1 MLRAERKERRL
12 RVRAEI
18 AEKETKVSGVKDAS
32 RPSGSGGERGGT
44 AHRGRGGPAPAG
56 SSVQVEGE
64 THPAQNDHPQGK
76 RSDRTRPG
84 GRRKDHR
91 PRGIRLRTESLAG
104 PR

>member
-1 MLRAERKERRL
+1 MLRGERKERRPC
-12 RVRAEI
+12 VRAET

-32 RPSGSGGERGGT
+32 WPSGSGGERGGT
-44 AHRGRGGPAPAG
+44 AHRARGGPAPAG

-64 THPAQNDHPQGK
+64 THPAQKDHPQGK

-84 GRRKDHR
+84 GQRRDHR
-91 PRGIRLRTESLAG
+91 PRGITLRTESLAG